1 MDFTIDYTPTQDEV
15 ARAFG
20 QGLRR
25 QLSALRVALPAI
37 LVLAGAA
44 CAVMGG
50 IGLAVGMFAGAVAFP
65 VALTWA
71 IRRAA
76 RRQLAY
82 LCVPTT
88 LRVTG
93 QGYECRTDQYTTT
106 LNWSMFGNIVTTP
119 EFWLFFIGKQCAAF
133 LPRRAFDSDQQA
145 ALDALFAARPATG
158 TSVA

>member
-1 MDFTIDYTPTQDEV
+1 MDFTITYTPAPDEV

-25 QLSALRVALPAI
+25 QLGALRVALPAI
-37 LVLAGAA
+37 LVLLGAA
-44 CAVMGG
+44 CAVMGA
-50 IGLAVGMFAGAVAFP
+50 IGLAAGMFAGAVVFP

-71 IRRAA
+71 IRRVV

-88 LRVTG
+88 LRLTSE
-93 QGYECRTDQYTTT
+93 GYECRTDQYTTT

-119 EFWLFFIGKQCAAF
+119 EFWLFFIGKQCTAF
-133 LPRRAFDSDQQA
+133 LPRRAFDADQQA
-145 ALDALFAARPATG
+145 ALDTFFAARRSSG
-158 TSVA
+158 TSVT

>member
-1 MDFTIDYTPTQDEV
+1 MDFTVEYTPTRDEV
-15 ARAFG
+15 ARALG
-20 QGLRR
+20 QGVKR

-44 CAVMGG
+44 CAAMGG
-50 IGLAVGMFAGAVAFP
+50 IGLAAGMLAGAVAFP

-71 IRRAA
+71 INRAA

-93 QGYECRTDQYTTT
+93 DGYECRTDQYTTA
-106 LNWSMFGNIVTTP
+106 LNWSMFGNIVNTP

-133 LPRRAFDSDQQA
+133 LPRRAFDPDQQA
-145 ALDALFAARPATG
+145 ALDAHFAARRSTG
-158 TSVA
+158 PSVT